1 MVVQWR
7 QVLCL
12 LPLIPIVVL
21 VIFEDR
27 VSIPSCAVA
36 PDLGQQYVE
45 EDHPDDLKVMMVAN
59 LLLLGSEAGY
69 TNILFRDYYLSRFFA
84 VYALS
89 NYFFPPNSLGLGFCK
104 FMNVKSFEI
113 LKPDMLLILGDVSA
127 RGSKLTRSKWP
138 SVLQQFR
145 RLLGPFLGLPFHV
158 ILGDRDIGDCRDL
171 NVVSVNW
178 IASNLPGL
186 DSAGCGVFEIG
197 NISFVS
203 LNAMALLCGHN
214 SLRFSVEKVIERES
228 IDLRMDGEQQTEVL
242 DGSSGF
248 RLKSGDLGW
257 RENVISS
264 GSGPVLLLHFPLHCT
279 ENCNFWGTS
288 ADCGTSK
295 RSCSSST
302 VPECRGSVGAG
313 PYDLLHTLPPN
324 ATEYIFQALKPRM
337 IFSAHSHKFCDRTH
351 LDGTRE
357 VTVPAMSWDAR
368 NDPAFV
374 VATFKRNG
382 RIAIVRHCSLAK
394 ESNVLIAYLSLVV
407 VFLSTVLLTK
417 SSRVI
422 SSGS

>member
-1 MVVQWR
+1 
-7 QVLCL
+7 
-12 LPLIPIVVL
+12 
-21 VIFEDR
+21 
-27 VSIPSCAVA
+27 
-36 PDLGQQYVE
+36 
-45 EDHPDDLKVMMVAN
+45 
-59 LLLLGSEAGY
+59 
-69 TNILFRDYYLSRFFA
+69 
-84 VYALS
+84 
-89 NYFFPPNSLGLGFCK
+89 
-104 FMNVKSFEI
+104 
-113 LKPDMLLILGDVSA
+113 MLLILGDVSA

-264 GSGPVLLLHFPLHCT
+264 GSGLVLLLHFPLHCT

-295 RSCSSST
+295 HSCSSST

-324 ATEYIFQALKPRM
+324 ATEYIFRALKPRM

>member
-1 MVVQWR
+1 METSAVSVAANPHRRSGHIRGQGFNP
-7 QVLCL
+7 VLRGCPRL
-12 LPLIPIVVL
+12 GATIRGRRSPGRSQGHDGCEPAPFGLRSRLHQHPLQ
-21 VIFEDR
+21 
-27 VSIPSCAVA
+27 
-36 PDLGQQYVE
+36 G
-45 EDHPDDLKVMMVAN
+45 
-59 LLLLGSEAGY
+59 LLLVQV
-69 TNILFRDYYLSRFFA
+69 FR
-84 VYALS
+84 
-89 NYFFPPNSLGLGFCK
+89 
-104 FMNVKSFEI
+104 
-113 LKPDMLLILGDVSA
+113 GDVSA

-158 ILGDRDIGDCRDL
+158 ILGDRDIGDCSDL

-295 RSCSSST
+295 HSCSSST

-313 PYDLLHTLPPN
+313 PYDLLHTLSPN

-394 ESNVLIAYLSLVV
+394 ESNVLIAYLSLLL
-407 VFLSTVLLTK
+407 VFSSTILLTK
-417 SSRVI
+417 SSHVI

>member
-27 VSIPSCAVA
+27 VSIPSCAVVPA
-36 PDLGQQYVE
+36 LGQQYVE
-45 EDHPDDLKVMMVAN
+45 DDHPDDLKVMMVAN

-84 VYALS
+84 
-89 NYFFPPNSLGLGFCK
+89 
-104 FMNVKSFEI
+104 KSFEI

-158 ILGDRDIGDCRDL
+158 ILGDRDIGDCSDL

-295 RSCSSST
+295 HSCSSST

-313 PYDLLHTLPPN
+313 PYDLLHTLSPN

-357 VTVPAMSWDAR
+357 
-368 NDPAFV
+368 
-374 VATFKRNG
+374 
-382 RIAIVRHCSLAK
+382 
-394 ESNVLIAYLSLVV
+394 
-407 VFLSTVLLTK
+407 
-417 SSRVI
+417 SSHVI